1 MNLVR
6 LVVAVIKVVTK
17 IRIIYYRVVKLKL
30 TLIFGIPLSSEI
42 NIS

>member
-6 LVVAVIKVVTK
+6 LVVAVIKVVIK
-17 IRIIYYRVVKLKL
+17 IRIIHYRAVKLKL
-30 TLIFGIPLSSEI
+30 TLIFSIPLSSEI